1 MTFITEFGCYRYCV
15 LPQGFV
21 ASGDGY
27 TYRYDETI
35 ADVPR
40 KSKIVDDTVFWDS
53 INNIEEHWWRM
64 IDYLNL
70 MGNNGITLN
79 PQKFKFSQRD
89 IEFGG
94 FSITFDQVK
103 PLAKYLN
110 AIKSFPTPK
119 TITDIRSWFG
129 LVNQISHYD
138 RLIEIME
145 PFRLLLSPK
154 TQSRSLY

>member
-79 PQKFKFSQRD
+79 PQKFQFSQ
-89 IEFGG
+89 
-94 FSITFDQVK
+94 
-103 PLAKYLN
+103 
-110 AIKSFPTPK
+110 
-119 TITDIRSWFG
+119 
-129 LVNQISHYD
+129 H
-138 RLIEIME
+138 
-145 PFRLLLSPK
+145 
-154 TQSRSLY
+154 